1 MIALIPY
8 PTQKATKSTN
18 WYLNSKYNWCSG
30 AQKQILGVTNCALC
44 LEQGE
49 TPGSGDSQPVKTAVS
64 VGVIVRGRD
73 GGMLGFDDMV

>member
-1 MIALIPY
+1 M
-8 PTQKATKSTN
+8 
-18 WYLNSKYNWCSG
+18 
-30 AQKQILGVTNCALC
+30 GVTNHTLC

-64 VGVIVRGRD
+64 VRVIVRGRD